1 MRRIRRNRRTLRR
14 ESFLKRKQGIDDWNR
29 STSLSGTVVRFALV
43 GALIRGT
50 AVIYF
55 TYHLKLSCDFSATL
69 RPR

>member
-14 ESFLKRKQGIDDWNR
+14 ESFLKWEQGIDDWNR
-29 STSLSGTVVRFALV
+29 NSSLSVTLVRLALV

-50 AVIYF
+50 GTIYF

-69 RPR
+69 PPR